1 VHRIL
6 VPLIAGLLAVACS
19 HDNPQTTP
27 IIPANCT
34 LPDPQPSALPPG
46 QVQELGTHNVGD
58 PVPFTVPAN
67 TGSVSIVQQAAG
79 KVPLQVVLS
88 QSGGLTVDNSA
99 VPLRLHFPDGGV
111 AYDDFAAIN
120 PGPDKAIDPSNLYI
134 EFSQDTPVAAAMTF
148 PNTATSLAVGVPA
161 GTWSMIVGDFSYECT
176 VGLGCSDGGT
186 NLDKYDVKV
195 LTRPL
200 PPGTNL
206 DVNFYIIGAATNPL
220 TNTPFTAASAP
231 HDLTVQRMVSTYKSF
246 FTAAGI
252 TVRNVNFID
261 ATASQRSQFA
271 HISVGADT
279 GQGPCDQL
287 DQMFLISTGQSGA
300 TMNLFL
306 VNDITDSSQQGGAQ
320 TVGIDGTIPGPATF
334 AGTVHSGA
342 AVAMTDL
349 FAPSSCP
356 PAPNF
361 ATCGPDRVAYISAHE
376 SGHFLGMFHTTE
388 MNGDLV
394 DPLNDT
400 AKCVCTTCAT
410 DTTNCGS
417 QTGNAPVLFAA
428 SCNGAHG
435 GACGGADNL
444 MFWLFD
450 EAFSQGNLTAQQGQ
464 VMRLNPLVQ

>member
-6 VPLIAGLLAVACS
+6 VPLIAGLLAVGCS
-19 HDNPQTTP
+19 HDTPQTTP
-27 IIPANCT
+27 VIPANCT
-34 LPDPQPSALPPG
+34 LPAPQPSALPPG

-58 PVPFTVPAN
+58 NVPFTVPAN
-67 TGSVSIVQQAAG
+67 TGAVSIVQQAVG

-111 AYDDFAAIN
+111 AYDDFTVIN
-120 PGPDKAIDPSNLYI
+120 AGPDKTIDPSTLYI

-195 LTRPL
+195 LTRAL

-206 DVNFYIIGAATNPL
+206 DVNFYIVGAATNPQ
-220 TNTPFTAASAP
+220 THVPFTAASAP
-231 HDLTVQRMVSTYKSF
+231 SDTIVQRMVSTFKSIYA
-246 FTAAGI
+246 AAGI
-252 TVRNVNFID
+252 TVRNVTFLD
-261 ATASQRSQFA
+261 VTPAQRSEFA

-287 DQMFLISTGQSGA
+287 DQMFLISSGQSGA
-300 TMNLFL
+300 TVNLFL
-306 VNDITDSSQQGGAQ
+306 VNDIIDSSNQG
-320 TVGIDGTIPGPATF
+320 TVGIDSTIPGPATF

-342 AVAMTDL
+342 AVAMIDL
-349 FAPSSCP
+349 FAPSVCP
-356 PAPNF
+356 PGINF
-361 ATCGPDRVAYISAHE
+361 NSCGPDATAYIAAHE
-376 SGHFLGMFHTTE
+376 TGHFLGLFHTTE

-400 AKCVCTTCAT
+400 GKCPCTSCASP
-410 DTTNCGS
+410 TTNCGS
-417 QTGNAPVLFAA
+417 QTGNAPVLEPAA
-428 SCNGAHG
+428 CNQTAAGA
-435 GACGGADNL
+435 ACTGADNL
-444 MFWLFD
+444 MFWSFD
-450 EAFSQGNLTAQQGQ
+450 QSISLGHLTGQQSQ